1 VGRGGSIMELDKNV
15 EGFLAIMLE
24 GYETNLTNVT
34 QFIDQN
40 ETQLN
45 GAKAQRD
52 EIVEKIAELKDLL
65 GIDEETETPTPKLV
79 EVE

>member
-1 VGRGGSIMELDKNV
+1 MDSINTDERVD
-15 EGFLAIMLE
+15 GFLAIMLE
-24 GYETNLTNVT
+24 GYEGTLTNVT
-34 QFIDQN
+34 QFIEQN

-52 EIVEKIAELKDLL
+52 EIVEKIAELKEIL
-65 GIDEETETPTPKLV
+65 GIDEETESPTPKLV

>member
-1 VGRGGSIMELDKNV
+1 MDSINTDERVD
-15 EGFLAIMLE
+15 GFMAIMLE
-24 GYETNLTNVT
+24 GYETNLTNVS
-34 QFIDQN
+34 QFIEQN

-65 GIDEETETPTPKLV
+65 GIEEETGTPSPKLV

>member
-1 VGRGGSIMELDKNV
+1 MDSINTDERVD
-15 EGFLAIMLE
+15 GFLAIMLE
-24 GYETNLTNVT
+24 GYEGNLTNVT
-34 QFIDQN
+34 QFIEQN

-52 EIVEKIAELKDLL
+52 EIVAKIAELKDIL
-65 GIDEETETPTPKLV
+65 GLEGDTESPQPKLV

>member
-1 VGRGGSIMELDKNV
+1 MDSINTDERVD
-15 EGFLAIMLE
+15 GFLAVMLE

-52 EIVEKIAELKDLL
+52 EIVEKIAELKEIL
-65 GIDEETETPTPKLV
+65 GIDEETEAPTPKLV

>member
-1 VGRGGSIMELDKNV
+1 VDSINTDERVDS
-15 EGFLAIMLE
+15 FLAIMLE
-24 GYETNLTNVT
+24 GYETNLTNIT
-34 QFIDQN
+34 QYIEQN

-52 EIVEKIAELKDLL
+52 EIVQNISELKDML
-65 GIDEETETPTPKLV
+65 GIDEGTEAPTPKLV

>member
-1 VGRGGSIMELDKNV
+1 MDSSNTDERV

-24 GYETNLTNVT
+24 GYETNLTNIT

-40 ETQLN
+40 ETQLT
-45 GAKAQRD
+45 GAKAQRE
-52 EIVEKIAELKDLL
+52 EIVGKIAELKDML
-65 GIDEETETPTPKLV
+65 GIDEETEAPTPKLV

>member
-1 VGRGGSIMELDKNV
+1 MDSINTDSRV
-15 EGFLAIMLE
+15 EPFLAVMLE

-52 EIVEKIAELKDLL
+52 EIVEKIAELKEIL
-65 GIDEETETPTPKLV
+65 GIDEETESPTPKLV

>member
-1 VGRGGSIMELDKNV
+1 MDSINTDERVDS
-15 EGFLAIMLE
+15 FLAIMLE

-34 QFIDQN
+34 QYIEQN

-45 GAKAQRD
+45 GAKTQRD
-52 EIVEKIAELKDLL
+52 EIVGKIAELKDML
-65 GIDEETETPTPKLV
+65 GIDEETESPTPKLV

>member
-1 VGRGGSIMELDKNV
+1 MDSINTDERVD
-15 EGFLAIMLE
+15 GFLAVMLE

-52 EIVEKIAELKDLL
+52 EIVEKIAELKEIL
-65 GIDEETETPTPKLV
+65 GIDEETESPTPKLV